1 MQADRQEA
9 EVASFLLQLKHRSPS
24 PATVSVGSR
33 SSSSSAYASARAL
46 VLSHACSSSSSSSA
60 VSFGPHHTRLPGKVS
75 YRSERSVDPSS
86 RPPAATSFARGVS
99 DEGVDPR
106 HAHPHRPQSSS
117 AHFSQTTLPQQGS
130 LWATLLGNSRLV
142 YLKDRDLVPDA
153 LFLAMAQMKPCRL
166 SVVDRIGCYRNRP
179 EGYLG
184 LCCRHCGGQPG
195 FGRFFPN
202 SVRSLAQTTTSQ
214 TVLKHITHKCR
225 ECPRPIRDAV
235 LDLQRSLEAE
245 GNENAGRPR
254 YGSRKIFFQR
264 VWARLHEVAGGIPD
278 APNTPGTNDKDD
290 EEEEE
295 EYTESSSISAKLMLD
310 DSASHE
316 TPSDFDEESLATYS
330 NDTADNESGSGNFKR
345 KSSFSAGAAGTG
357 IVKRVKVT
365 SPHHRLT
372 AD

>member
-1 MQADRQEA
+1 
-9 EVASFLLQLKHRSPS
+9 
-24 PATVSVGSR
+24 
-33 SSSSSAYASARAL
+33 
-46 VLSHACSSSSSSSA
+46 
-60 VSFGPHHTRLPGKVS
+60 
-75 YRSERSVDPSS
+75 
-86 RPPAATSFARGVS
+86 
-99 DEGVDPR
+99 
-106 HAHPHRPQSSS
+106 
-117 AHFSQTTLPQQGS
+117 
-130 LWATLLGNSRLV
+130 
-142 YLKDRDLVPDA
+142 
-153 LFLAMAQMKPCRL
+153 
-166 SVVDRIGCYRNRP
+166 
-179 EGYLG
+179 
-184 LCCRHCGGQPG
+184 
-195 FGRFFPN
+195 
-202 SVRSLAQTTTSQ
+202 
-214 TVLKHITHKCR
+214 
-225 ECPRPIRDAV
+225 

-330 NDTADNESGSGNFKR
+330 NDTADNESGSGTFKR